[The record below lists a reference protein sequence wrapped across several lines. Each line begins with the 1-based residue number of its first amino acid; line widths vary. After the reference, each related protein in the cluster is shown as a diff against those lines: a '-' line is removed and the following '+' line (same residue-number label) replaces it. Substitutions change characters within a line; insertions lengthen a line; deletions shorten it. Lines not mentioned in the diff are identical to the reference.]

1 MTGLDFV
8 ALATWSVME
17 NRNLVALALLDDG
30 RLDLGALHCGPAYL
44 DVFAIGDEQDL
55 IQLDRLADRL
65 WQQLHANPVAHT
77 RTKLL
82 TAYLKDCV
90 HDNTPGCL
98 KKPIFIENGL
108 FCYAD
113 KQKRPDLPG
122 RWREWII
129 TGMAGFV
136 KH

>member
-1 MTGLDFV
+1 MTGPDFV

-17 NRNLVALALLDDG
+17 YRNLVALALLDDR

-44 DVFAIGDEQDL
+44 DIFAIGDEQDL

-65 WQQLHANPVAHT
+65 WQKLHTHPVAHA
-77 RTKLL
+77 RAKLL

-98 KKPIFIENGL
+98 KKPIFIEMGCSVMLTNRSGL
-108 FCYAD
+108 TCLA
-113 KQKRPDLPG
+113 
-122 RWREWII
+122 
-129 TGMAGFV
+129 AGEG
-136 KH
+136 